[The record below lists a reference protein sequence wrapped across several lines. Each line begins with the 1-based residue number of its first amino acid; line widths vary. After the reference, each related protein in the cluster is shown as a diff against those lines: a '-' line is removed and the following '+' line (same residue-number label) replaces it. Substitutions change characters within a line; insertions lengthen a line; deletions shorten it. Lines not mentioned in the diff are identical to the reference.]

1 MPWQLKQLKTLTPST
16 LKHLLVLKEDESIG
30 NDGECGASVAVG
42 ASEGFSA
49 AAGGTA
55 FFIGP
60 YAIGTGAVGA
70 AIGGGVALLGC

>member
-30 NDGECGASVAVG
+30 NDGECVG

>member
-1 MPWQLKQLKTLTPST
+1 MITELTYNDLETLAS
-16 LKHLLVLKEDESIG
+16 VEGGRVNWERWG
-30 NDGECGASVAVG
+30 MCGASVAVG

-60 YAIGTGAVGA
+60 YTIGTGAVGA